1 MAMKFNSSTRK
12 CSSVFASEI
21 FTVINNLIVK
31 ERHNNFLSQDLEVY
45 ASLGQSS
52 EHFKQNKN
60 KKLRL
65 ATRYVYS
72 LF

>member
-12 CSSVFASEI
+12 RSSVFASEI
-21 FTVINNLIVK
+21 FTVNNLIVK
-31 ERHNNFLSQDLEVY
+31 ERHNDFLSQDLEVY

-65 ATRYVYS
+65 ATRYVNS
-72 LF
+72 IF